1 MRPRHDSNAHD
12 VPAPQAGALS
22 RLSYGGKKATSP
34 LPSRRAHDVTP
45 AAGARE
51 SGSTARRVPV
61 RRTRVSRENCDER
74 MQFSKDVLN
83 YTCTSVH
90 VDELGWPMGLPP
102 TSARVTGERLENFGL
117 DHHAGPG
124 RIERP
129 CARFGIALVAT
140 TRARE
145 KTEGTGCAPIPS

>member
-34 LPSRRAHDVTP
+34 LPLAGRTTLPRPPGRARAAQRRGACQS
-45 AAGARE
+45 AARE
-51 SGSTARRVPV
+51 SRAKL
-61 RRTRVSRENCDER
+61 DER
-74 MQFSKDVLN
+74 MQFSKDVSN

-90 VDELGWPMGLPP
+90 VETLGWPMGLPP

-129 CARFGIALVAT
+129 LRGLES
-140 TRARE
+140 RSSPRHGPGK